1 MKTSTL
7 AFSVAAT
14 LIAGSACAQ
23 SALSG
28 YTIKL
33 GAGRVDPRA
42 TSSDLVGT
50 LPVPSG
56 AGQLVINLPEGNR
69 TEVQPKSTLI
79 FSIERALSNNW
90 SVELVAGTPPTHDVK
105 LLVSDTVKDGAAQA
119 APVQAALG
127 NDVFTNPAY
136 LSPTNPKNVIGYLA
150 KNNTSGDKGAAQ
162 KLYGYMAT
170 GSHVNLYNNV
180 TVARVKQTAPTV
192 FLNYKF
198 FEQSAALRPYVG
210 VGLNYTKFK
219 VTSTA
224 AGNEL
229 YSDGK
234 VRISSSDSF
243 GLAFQVGGTYQI
255 DKNWS
260 LNAGW
265 ATAAVRNDVV
275 IRTDHTE
282 ERLFYRFHPSV
293 FSATVGYSF

>member
-90 SVELVAGTPPTHDVK
+90 SVELVAGTPPD
-105 LLVSDTVKDGAAQA
+105 ARRQ
-119 APVQAALG
+119 
-127 NDVFTNPAY
+127 
-136 LSPTNPKNVIGYLA
+136 
-150 KNNTSGDKGAAQ
+150 
-162 KLYGYMAT
+162 
-170 GSHVNLYNNV
+170 
-180 TVARVKQTAPTV
+180 VAGQR
-192 FLNYKF
+192 YR
-198 FEQSAALRPYVG
+198 EG
-210 VGLNYTKFK
+210 WCG
-219 VTSTA
+219 
-224 AGNEL
+224 
-229 YSDGK
+229 
-234 VRISSSDSF
+234 SSSACSS
-243 GLAFQVGGTYQI
+243 GSGQ
-255 DKNWS
+255 
-260 LNAGW
+260 
-265 ATAAVRNDVV
+265 
-275 IRTDHTE
+275 
-282 ERLFYRFHPSV
+282 
-293 FSATVGYSF
+293 

>member
-1 MKTSTL
+1 MKISTL
-7 AFSVAAT
+7 TLSIAAT
-14 LIAGSACAQ
+14 LVAGSACAQ

-56 AGQLVINLPEGNR
+56 AGRLMINLPEGNR

-105 LLVSDTVKDGAAQA
+105 LLVSDTVKAGAAAAAPIQA
-119 APVQAALG
+119 AFGKDA
-127 NDVFTNPAY
+127 FTNPA
-136 LSPTNPKNVIGYLA
+136 LRADVLAALAANPKI
-150 KNNTSGDKGAAQ
+150 GAAGAAGA
-162 KLYGYMAT
+162 YGSMAT

>member
-105 LLVSDTVKDGAAQA
+105 LLVSDTVKAGAAAAAPIQAAFGSDALTNPTKASTVVTYLATNVTGGNVSAAQA
-119 APVQAALG
+119 
-127 NDVFTNPAY
+127 
-136 LSPTNPKNVIGYLA
+136 
-150 KNNTSGDKGAAQ
+150 
-162 KLYGYMAT
+162 LYGKMAT

-219 VTSTA
+219 VPSTA

-265 ATAAVRNDVV
+265 TTAAVRNDVV